1 MTEGKHPHSEKRL
14 RAGLERFGL
23 DQALAE
29 PLMRYLGELEKW
41 NATYNLSGIKFVDEM
56 VTRHVFDSLA
66 VLQALPAYAP
76 GARML
81 DAGSGAGI
89 PGLILAIVRPDLKI
103 TVLDSAGKKARFMRH
118 AIRTLGLSNA
128 EVFEGRCED
137 HQPAEPY
144 PLIIS
149 RAFASLAAFIGVT
162 AHLGGP
168 DTRWLS
174 MKAHVDAAEK
184 AGLPEG
190 FRIDSTHRLLV
201 PGLDEMRQLLIIS
214 GPRSADPVL

>member
-1 MTEGKHPHSEKRL
+1 MTENKHPHSEKRL

-23 DQALAE
+23 DVGLTE

-56 VTRHVFDSLA
+56 VTRHVFDSIA

-89 PGLILAIVRPDLKI
+89 PGLILAIVRPDLQVI
-103 TVLDSAGKKARFMRH
+103 ALDSAGKKARFMRH
-118 AIRTLGLSNA
+118 VIRTMALPNA
-128 EVFEGRCED
+128 EVFEGRAED
-137 HQPAEPY
+137 HRPAEPY

-149 RAFASLAAFIGVT
+149 RAFASLADYIGVT
-162 AHLGGP
+162 AHLGNA

-174 MKAHVDAAEK
+174 MKAHIDSAEK
-184 AGLPEG
+184 AGLPAG
-190 FRIDSTHRLLV
+190 FAIESTHRLLV
-201 PGLDEMRQLLIIS
+201 PGLDEMRQLLII
-214 GPRSADPVL
+214 GRRPVADAVL

>member
-1 MTEGKHPHSEKRL
+1 MTDSRHPHSERRL
-14 RAGLERFGL
+14 RKGLVRLGL
-23 DQALAE
+23 DEALTE

-66 VLQALPAYAP
+66 VLQALPACAP
-76 GARML
+76 GTRML

-89 PGLILAIVRPDLKI
+89 PGLILAIARPDLRV
-103 TVLDSAGKKARFMRH
+103 TTLDSAGKKARFMRH
-118 AIRTLGLSNA
+118 VIRVMALPNA
-128 EVFEGRCED
+128 DVFEGRAED

-149 RAFASLAAFIGVT
+149 RAFASLADFVGVT
-162 AHLGGP
+162 AHLGGA

-174 MKAHVDAAEK
+174 MKAHVEAAEK
-184 AGLPEG
+184 AALPAG
-190 FRIDSTHRLLV
+190 FAVDSTHRLLV
-201 PGLDEMRQLLIIS
+201 PDLDEMRQLLII
-214 GPRSADPVL
+214 RAT

>member
-1 MTEGKHPHSEKRL
+1 MSDSKHPHSEKRL

-23 DQALAE
+23 DVGLTE

-76 GARML
+76 GTRML

-89 PGLILAIVRPDLKI
+89 PGLILAIVRPDLNV
-103 TVLDSAGKKARFMRH
+103 TTLDSAGKKARFMRH
-118 AIRTLGLSNA
+118 VIRTMALPNA
-128 EVFEGRCED
+128 EVFEGRAED
-137 HQPAEPY
+137 HQPAAPY

-149 RAFASLAAFIGVT
+149 RAFASLADYIGVT
-162 AHLGGP
+162 EHLGGP

-174 MKAHVDAAEK
+174 MKAHVDTAEK
-184 AGLPEG
+184 AGLPAG
-190 FRIDSTHRLLV
+190 FAIETTHRLLV
-201 PGLDEMRQLLIIS
+201 PGLDEMRQLLII
-214 GPRSADPVL
+214 GRRPAADAVL